1 MELLVEHFPEP
12 WYWHGV
18 EAAEGNRGQQL
29 VMRGGRLMLHAMQR
43 SHDRYATSLETVLRR
58 DEEHLEADR
67 HGQIGLNS

>member
-1 MELLVEHFPEP
+1 MLNIFRSP
-12 WYWHGV
+12 GIGMDV

-29 VMRGGRLMLHAMQR
+29 VMRGGRLMLHAKQR